1 MKISIRNMKHGIATL
16 CLLSIL
22 VVANAQKGTFDLATY
37 TQPKGWAKQATKETL
52 QLTKEDA
59 ATGAYCFITLYKALP
74 GDEDPKSNFTMSWEA
89 LVKETLGVLNV
100 PEMQA
105 PVSDDGWVA
114 ESGYATFEKEGASGI
129 ALLVTTS
136 GYGKMVNILI
146 LTNSDVY
153 ETAVTG
159 FLASIDLKKPTVVS
173 TNTTKTNPDITT
185 PSTPRKSKFKFTTTN
200 FDDGWTAT
208 EQEDWV
214 EVTKGNIKVLLHYPT
229 DKINAANTDV
239 DVTCAAAW
247 NVLVSPRY
255 SNIQNYKITPGVLDY
270 ERPYYAQAE
279 LTENATGKN
288 VFVALFRKANSG
300 WIEFICPDIN
310 SFNQQFGFDVAK
322 VDYYADSKIW
332 EPMKK
337 MADYNKFAIA
347 ASDLAGKWTN
357 NFAANTYYANVY
369 TGASAGMSTY
379 SSSQDYEF
387 FQGNKYKW
395 RLVAANSYG
404 GASNFSQ
411 GKGAGTFKVVNNWQ
425 LYFSNMEGKPK
436 TYYAQFSCVK
446 GGRILWVEHTSF
458 ARVE

>member
-1 MKISIRNMKHGIATL
+1 MKHTIATW
-16 CLLSIL
+16 CLLSL
-22 VVANAQKGTFDLATY
+22 LTVANAQKGTFDLATY
-37 TQPKGWAKQATKETL
+37 MQPKGWKKQVTKETV

-59 ATGAYCFITLYKALP
+59 ATGSYCLINLYKAFP
-74 GDEDPKSNFTMSWEA
+74 GDDDPKANFTMSWEA
-89 LVKETLGVLNV
+89 LVKESIGVTTP
-100 PEMQA
+100 PEMQPSA
-105 PVSDDGWVA
+105 TDDGWVV
-114 ESGYATFEKEGASGI
+114 ESGHAAFEKDGASGI
-129 ALLVTTS
+129 ALLVTAS
-136 GYGKMVNILI
+136 GYGKMVNVLI
-146 LTNSDVY
+146 LTNSNVY

-159 FLASIDLKKPTVVS
+159 FLTSIDLKKPPGTS
-173 TNTTKTNPDITT
+173 PNTTKKTDPNVQHNVQQ
-185 PSTPRKSKFKFTTTN
+185 PSQARKSKFHFSTTN

-208 EQEDWV
+208 EQDDWV
-214 EVTKGNIKVLLHYPT
+214 EVTKGDIKVLLHYPT

-255 SNIQNYKITPGVLDY
+255 SNIQNYKVTPGVLDY
-270 ERPYYAQAE
+270 ERPYYAQAD
-279 LTENATGKN
+279 LTDNATGKS

-300 WIEFICPDIN
+300 WIEFVCPDIN
-310 SFNQQFGFDVAK
+310 SFNQHFGFDITK
-322 VDYYADSKIW
+322 IDYYVDSKIW
-332 EPMKK
+332 DPLKK

-347 ASDLAGKWTN
+347 ASDLSGKWTN
-357 NFAANTYYANVY
+357 NYAASTYYANVY
-369 TGASAGMSTY
+369 TGMSAGMSTY

-411 GKGAGTFKVVNNWQ
+411 GKGAGTFKVVGNWQ
-425 LYFSNMEGKPK
+425 IYFSNMEGKPK
-436 TYYAQFSCVK
+436 TYYAQFSCIK